1 MKICKTCNATEDL
14 ISFRKD
20 RRICNNCL
28 NKKKQKYYLSKHKET
43 RQHQKEYRELNR
55 DKINAQKRE
64 HYQLNK
70 ERLIKNSS
78 DYKKNNRKRY
88 NDLKINRKKND
99 PLYKLRITVSE
110 RIRQALKYHLA
121 GTYKKK
127 DSTIELLGCSIDE
140 LKTHLQNQFKEG
152 MTWQNHGEWH
162 IDHIIPCAAFDL
174 SKKEDCSKCFNYKN
188 LQPLWAH
195 ENLSKADKVS
205 LDKPQAIF

>member
-14 ISFRKD
+14 IGFRKD
-20 RRICNNCL
+20 RRICNDCL
-28 NKKKQKYYLSKHKET
+28 KKQKIQFYLSNHKES
-43 RQHQKEYRELNR
+43 REKQKEYRELNR

-174 SKKEDCSKCFNYKN
+174 SKKEDCLKCFNYKN

-195 ENLSKADKVS
+195 ENLSKSDKIPIDR
-205 LDKPQAIF
+205 LQEIT

>member
-1 MKICKTCNATEDL
+1 MKICKMCNTTEDL
-14 ISFRKD
+14 IGFRKD
-20 RRICNNCL
+20 RRICNDCL
-28 NKKKQKYYLSKHKET
+28 KKEKIQFYFSNHKEA
-43 RQHQKEYRELNR
+43 REKQKEYRELNR
-55 DKINAQKRE
+55 KKINAQKRE

-88 NDLKINRKKND
+88 NDLNTNRKKND
-99 PLYKLRITVSE
+99 PLYKLRITISE

-127 DSTIELLGCSIDE
+127 DSTIELLGCSVDQ

-152 MTWQNHGEWH
+152 MSWQNHGEWH

-174 SKKEDCSKCFNYKN
+174 SKKENCLKCFNYKN

-195 ENLSKADKVS
+195 ENLSKSDKIPIDRLQEIV
-205 LDKPQAIF
+205 

>member
-1 MKICKTCNATEDL
+1 MKICKICNATEDL
-14 ISFRKD
+14 IGFRKD
-20 RRICNNCL
+20 RRICNDCL
-28 NKKKQKYYLSKHKET
+28 KKEKIQFYLSNHKKT
-43 RQHQKEYRELNR
+43 REHQNKYRELNR

-70 ERLIKNSS
+70 ERLKRNSS
-78 DYKKNNRKRY
+78 IYKKNNRKRY

-99 PLYKLRITVSE
+99 PLYKLRITISE

-174 SKKEDCSKCFNYKN
+174 SKKEDCLKCFNYKN

-195 ENLSKADKVS
+195 ENLSKSDKIPI
-205 LDKPQAIF
+205 DKLQEIF

>member
-1 MKICKTCNATEDL
+1 MKICKICNATEDL
-14 ISFRKD
+14 IGFRKD

-28 NKKKQKYYLSKHKET
+28 KKNKQEYYLSNHKET
-43 RQHQKEYRELNR
+43 REHQNKYRELNR
-55 DKINAQKRE
+55 EKINAQKRE
-64 HYQLNK
+64 HYKLNK

-78 DYKKNNRKRY
+78 DYKKNNRK
-88 NDLKINRKKND
+88 KND
-99 PLYKLRITVSE
+99 PLYKLRITISE

-127 DSTIELLGCSIDE
+127 DSTIELLGCSVDE
-140 LKTHLQNQFKEG
+140 LKIHLQNQFKEG

-174 SKKEDCSKCFNYKN
+174 SKKEDCLKCFNYKN

-195 ENLSKADKVS
+195 ENLSKSDKIP
-205 LDKPQAIF
+205 LDSMHKIT

>member
-1 MKICKTCNATEDL
+1 MKICKICNATEDL
-14 ISFRKD
+14 IGFRKD
-20 RRICNNCL
+20 RRICNDCL
-28 NKKKQKYYLSKHKET
+28 KKQKIQFYLSNHKES
-43 RQHQKEYRELNR
+43 REKQKEYRELNR

-174 SKKEDCSKCFNYKN
+174 SKKEDCLKCFNYKN

-195 ENLSKADKVS
+195 ENLSKSDKIPIDR
-205 LDKPQAIF
+205 LQEIT

>member
-1 MKICKTCNATEDL
+1 MKICKICNATEDL
-14 ISFRKD
+14 IGFRKD

-28 NKKKQKYYLSKHKET
+28 KKNKQEYYLSNHKET
-43 RQHQKEYRELNR
+43 REHQNKYRELNR
-55 DKINAQKRE
+55 EKINAQKRE
-64 HYQLNK
+64 HYKLNK

-140 LKTHLQNQFKEG
+140 LKIHLQNQFKEG

-174 SKKEDCSKCFNYKN
+174 SKKEDCLKCFNYKN

-195 ENLSKADKVS
+195 ENLSKSDKIP
-205 LDKPQAIF
+205 LDSMHEIT

>member
-14 ISFRKD
+14 IGFRKD
-20 RRICNNCL
+20 RRICNDCL
-28 NKKKQKYYLSKHKET
+28 KKNKQEYYFSNLKRIKEK
-43 RQHQKEYRELNR
+43 RDQYREANR
-55 DKINAQKRE
+55 EKINTQKRE

-174 SKKEDCSKCFNYKN
+174 SNKEDCLKCFNYKN

-195 ENLSKADKVS
+195 ENLSKSDKIPIDR
-205 LDKPQAIF
+205 LQEIA

>member
-1 MKICKTCNATEDL
+1 MKICKICNATEDL
-14 ISFRKD
+14 IEFRKD

-28 NKKKQKYYLSKHKET
+28 KKNKQEYYLSNHKET
-43 RQHQKEYRELNR
+43 REHQNKYRELNR

-64 HYQLNK
+64 HYKLNK

-88 NDLKINRKKND
+88 NNLKINRKKND
-99 PLYKLRITVSE
+99 PSYKLRITVSE

-140 LKTHLQNQFKEG
+140 LKIHLQNQFKEG

-174 SKKEDCSKCFNYKN
+174 SKKEDCLKCFDYKN

-195 ENLSKADKVS
+195 ENLSKSDKIP
-205 LDKPQAIF
+205 LDSMHEIT

>member
-14 ISFRKD
+14 IGFRKD

-28 NKKKQKYYLSKHKET
+28 KKNKQEYYLSNHKET
-43 RQHQKEYRELNR
+43 REHQNKYRELNR
-55 DKINAQKRE
+55 KKINAQKME
-64 HYQLNK
+64 HYKLNK

-99 PLYKLRITVSE
+99 PSYKLRITVSE

-127 DSTIELLGCSIDE
+127 NSTIELLGCSIDE
-140 LKTHLQNQFKEG
+140 LKIHLQNQFKKG

-174 SKKEDCSKCFNYKN
+174 SKKEDCLKCFNYKN

-195 ENLSKADKVS
+195 ENLSKSDKIPIDR
-205 LDKPQAIF
+205 LQEIA

>member
-1 MKICKTCNATEDL
+1 MKICKICNATEDL
-14 ISFRKD
+14 IGFRKD
-20 RRICNNCL
+20 RRICNDCL
-28 NKKKQKYYLSKHKET
+28 KKEKIQFYLLNHKET
-43 RQHQKEYRELNR
+43 RQYQKEYKELNR

-88 NDLKINRKKND
+88 NDLNTNRKKND
-99 PLYKLRITVSE
+99 PLYKLRINVSE

-127 DSTIELLGCSIDE
+127 DSTIELLGCSVDE

-174 SKKEDCSKCFNYKN
+174 SKKKNCLKCFNYKN

-195 ENLSKADKVS
+195 ENLSKSDKMPIDR
-205 LDKPQAIF
+205 LQEIA

>member
-1 MKICKTCNATEDL
+1 MKICKICNTTEDL
-14 ISFRKD
+14 IGFRKD
-20 RRICNNCL
+20 RKICNDCL
-28 NKKKQKYYLSKHKET
+28 KKQKIQFYLSNHKES
-43 RQHQKEYRELNR
+43 REKQKEYRELNR

-174 SKKEDCSKCFNYKN
+174 SKKQDCLKCFNYKN

-195 ENLSKADKVS
+195 ENLSKSDKIP
-205 LDKPQAIF
+205 LDSMHEIA

>member
-1 MKICKTCNATEDL
+1 MKICKICNATEDL
-14 ISFRKD
+14 IGFRKD

-28 NKKKQKYYLSKHKET
+28 YKKKQEYYLSNRKET
-43 RQHQKEYRELNR
+43 REHQNKYRELNR

-70 ERLIKNSS
+70 ERLKRNSS
-78 DYKKNNRKRY
+78 IYKKNNRKRY

-99 PLYKLRITVSE
+99 PLYKLRITISE

-174 SKKEDCSKCFNYKN
+174 SKKEDCLKCFNYKN

-195 ENLSKADKVS
+195 ENLSKSDKIPI
-205 LDKPQAIF
+205 DKLQEIS

>member
-1 MKICKTCNATEDL
+1 MKICKICNATENL
-14 ISFRKD
+14 IGFRKD

-28 NKKKQKYYLSKHKET
+28 YKKKQEYYLSNRKET
-43 RQHQKEYRELNR
+43 REHQNKYRELNR

-70 ERLIKNSS
+70 ERLKRNSS
-78 DYKKNNRKRY
+78 IYKKNNRKRY

-99 PLYKLRITVSE
+99 PLYKLRITISE

-174 SKKEDCSKCFNYKN
+174 SKKEDCLKCFNYKN

-195 ENLSKADKVS
+195 ENLSKSDKIPI
-205 LDKPQAIF
+205 DKLQEIS

>member
-1 MKICKTCNATEDL
+1 MKICKICNATEDL
-14 ISFRKD
+14 IGFRKD
-20 RRICNNCL
+20 RRICNDCL
-28 NKKKQKYYLSKHKET
+28 YKKKQEYYLSNHKET
-43 RQHQKEYRELNR
+43 REHQNKYRELNR

-64 HYQLNK
+64 HYKLNK

-140 LKTHLQNQFKEG
+140 LKTYLQNQFKEG

-174 SKKEDCSKCFNYKN
+174 SKKEDCLKCFNYKN

-195 ENLSKADKVS
+195 ENLSKSDKIPIDR
-205 LDKPQAIF
+205 LQEIA

>member
-1 MKICKTCNATEDL
+1 MKICKICNATEDL
-14 ISFRKD
+14 IGFRKD

-28 NKKKQKYYLSKHKET
+28 YKKKQEYYLFNRKET
-43 RQHQKEYRELNR
+43 REHQNKYRELNR

-140 LKTHLQNQFKEG
+140 LKTYLQNQFKEG

-174 SKKEDCSKCFNYKN
+174 SKKEDCLKCFNYKN

-195 ENLSKADKVS
+195 ENLSKSDKIPIDR
-205 LDKPQAIF
+205 LQEIA